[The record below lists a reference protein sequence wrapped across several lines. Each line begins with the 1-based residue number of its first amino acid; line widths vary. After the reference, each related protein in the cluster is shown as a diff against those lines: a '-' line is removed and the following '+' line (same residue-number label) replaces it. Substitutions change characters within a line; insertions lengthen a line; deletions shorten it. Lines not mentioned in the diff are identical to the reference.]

1 MTTTNSTPKTADTKR
16 KTMSAYY
23 QTHKTHLGGE
33 KRSRRAYSES
43 LKAKENNK

>member
-1 MTTTNSTPKTADTKR
+1 MTTNNCPKTADSKR

-43 LKAKENNK
+43 LRQQKEDK